1 MMRESR
7 IKGESR
13 SPALKMFMGK
23 AGWLEYTTSI
33 MNRNDK
39 EIDVDKQSDTA
50 AGERPIDV
58 TTTPRKL
65 LSYVVVAVACYLL
78 GLVIGG
84 GSLNPPEEAAA
95 VKVDEAQLR
104 AVILSVL
111 DERDLAAAEDVAPD
125 RFAMVDDDPYLGAED
140 APVVIVEFSDFF
152 CSYCKRHFDQT
163 FAPLLEN
170 YGEYIRYVYRD
181 FARLTPESGPAA
193 EAAQCAFEQGKFWEF
208 RADFFSNQ
216 ESLGRE
222 LYLETAIKHE
232 LDIEAF
238 TICLDERRYLDEVEI
253 DGLDG
258 QLAGVRGTPG
268 FFINGQILSGAQ
280 PYGIFERMTQR
291 ELDLAGIDYSA
302 SG

>member
-1 MMRESR
+1 
-7 IKGESR
+7 
-13 SPALKMFMGK
+13 MFMGK
-23 AGWLEYTTSI
+23 DGYLEYTECMTWD
-33 MNRNDK
+33 NK
-39 EIDVDKQSDTA
+39 GIDVDNQPDSAKVETQIGISA
-50 AGERPIDV
+50 
-58 TTTPRKL
+58 TPRKM
-65 LSYVVVAVACYLL
+65 LSYVVVAVAAYLF
-78 GLVIGG
+78 GLVIGS

-95 VKVDEAQLR
+95 VMVDEAQLR
-104 AVILSVL
+104 AVILGVL
-111 DERDLAAAEDVAPD
+111 EERDLAAAEDPAPG
-125 RFAMVDDDPYLGAED
+125 RFALVDDDPYLGAED

-152 CSYCKRHFDQT
+152 CSYCKRHFDQV

-193 EAAQCAFEQGKFWEF
+193 EAAQCAFEQGNFWEF

-222 LYLETAIKHE
+222 FYLETAAKHE

-238 TICLDERRYLDEVEI
+238 TACLDERRYLDEVEI

-280 PYGIFERMTQR
+280 PYSIFERMTQR